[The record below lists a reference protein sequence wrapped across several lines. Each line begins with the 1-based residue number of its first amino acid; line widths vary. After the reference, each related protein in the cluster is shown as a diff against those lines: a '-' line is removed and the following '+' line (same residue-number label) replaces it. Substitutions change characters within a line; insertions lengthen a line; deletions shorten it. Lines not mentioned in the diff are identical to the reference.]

1 MRKFKNIL
9 NNEKGEGGYISA
21 VVFVMIAAVLMLFVV
36 QLGGVIANKV
46 SLDANTKQIV
56 KKMQLEGGLTQD
68 AWTTIAELDATYQK
82 DLNND
87 GDCNDRGE
95 SATLEVDTPSVGN
108 AETIREVQL
117 GDSFT
122 VKVTV
127 ENFIGFGEIGVWV
140 PLTSTQ
146 VGVSEKYWKELG

>member
-1 MRKFKNIL
+1 MNKIKKILKND
-9 NNEKGEGGYISA
+9 KGEGGYVSA
-21 VVFVMIAAVLMLFVV
+21 VVFVMIAAVMMLFVV

-56 KKMQLEGGLTQD
+56 KKMQLEGGLTQR
-68 AWTTIAELDATYQK
+68 AWDTIAELDATYQK
-82 DLNND
+82 DLNDD
-87 GDCNDRGE
+87 GDCDDRGE
-95 SATLEVDTPSVGN
+95 SAVLEVDTPSVGN
-108 AETIREVQL
+108 SGTIREVQL

-127 ENFIGFGEIGVWV
+127 ENFIGFGEFGVWV